1 MAKAYGACLIVLTV
15 GFVLFVLMT
24 SAMAFVHPE
33 RAKQFLELFVG
44 PALTMLGVYVAKL
57 FHEYQK
63 QIQKID

>member
-24 SAMAFVHPE
+24 SVMAFVQPE
-33 RAKQFLELFVG
+33 KAQKFLEMFVG

-57 FHEYQK
+57 LHEYK
-63 QIQKID
+63 QIRSH